1 MKTERYH
8 CPFAVDVM
16 YDGETVSSG
25 AVPCIIGRDIKF
37 NTEHLQ
43 AYVPGGWDPI
53 IYDVMLL
60 AAAVEACDHSRPRA
74 TMDWSRDLTVS
85 VPVHDP
91 ERWSAEPVSQS
102 LHRALKL
109 LTGDE
114 WNIRFRKTAE
124 PQQGPAQSNF
134 GFAAEADMIIPFS
147 DGLDSRAV
155 AGLIEHE
162 RKNRSIR
169 VRVGAKR
176 IGKAKPGE
184 AAKPFANLPFS
195 VSSLRNGNG
204 ESSGRS
210 RGFKF
215 ALMSG
220 LAAFLVGAHSI
231 IVPES
236 GQGALGPVL
245 VNTGQTYFDRRTHPQ
260 FTHRMSIFLEAL
272 FGQRI
277 LFEHP
282 RIWHTKG
289 ETLAAFK
296 KVHPDVNIWKDTRS
310 CWVSAQHASIPGEH
324 RQCGVCAACML
335 RRSSLHAAGYLED
348 GAKYIWENLNASE
361 FWEGAHPQYKSKD
374 EVRRTYAI
382 AGVLH
387 MDHLAALC
395 SDPYLE
401 TIVQRQALQLAPAFD
416 LSFDEITSR
425 IMRLLEAHAE
435 EWRAFRANLSKDS
448 FVQQWVEAA

>member
-1 MKTERYH
+1 MKTERYY
-8 CPFAVDVM
+8 CPFAVDVI
-16 YDGETVSSG
+16 YDGETVSDG
-25 AVPCIIGRDIKF
+25 VVPCIIGKDIKF
-37 NTEHLQ
+37 NIEHLQ
-43 AYVPGGWDPI
+43 AFVPSGWDPV
-53 IYDVMLL
+53 IYDVMVL

-74 TMDWSRDLTVS
+74 TMDWSRDFTVS
-85 VPVHDP
+85 IPVHEP
-91 ERWSAEPVSQS
+91 NRWNEKSVNQS

-109 LTGDE
+109 LTGDD
-114 WNIRFRKTAE
+114 WTIQFRKTVE
-124 PQQGPAQSNF
+124 TQEGPAQANF
-134 GFAAEADMIIPFS
+134 GFPPQAEIVIPFS

-155 AGLIEHE
+155 AGIIEHE
-162 RKNRSIR
+162 RNDRSIR

-176 IGKAKPGE
+176 IGKPKSGE
-184 AAKPFANLPFS
+184 PPKPFANLPFS
-195 VSSLRNGNG
+195 VSSLINGNG

-215 ALMSG
+215 AIMSG
-220 LAAFLVGAHSI
+220 LAAFLIGAKSV

-260 FTHRMSIFLEAL
+260 FTFRMSTFLEAL
-272 FGQRI
+272 FGRRI
-277 LFEHP
+277 TFEHP
-282 RIWHTKG
+282 RLWYTKG

-296 KVHPDVNIWKDTRS
+296 NIYPEVNIWKDTRS

-348 GAKYIWENLNASE
+348 SSKYIWENLNASE
-361 FWEGAHPQYKSKD
+361 FWKGVHPEYKNRD

-395 SDPYLE
+395 SDPNLD
-401 TIVQRQALQLAPAFD
+401 TIIQRQALQLLPALD
-416 LSFDEITSR
+416 LSFDEISTR
-425 IMRLLEAHAE
+425 IKRLLEAHAD
-435 EWRAFRANLSKDS
+435 EWGDFLAHLSKDS
-448 FVQQWVEAA
+448 FVQQWAEVA

>member
-8 CPFAVDVM
+8 CPFTIDVI
-16 YDGETVSSG
+16 YDGETVSDG
-25 AVPCIIGRDIKF
+25 AVPCIIGKDINF
-37 NTEHLQ
+37 NVEHLQ
-43 AYVPGGWDPI
+43 AYVPSGWDPV
-53 IYDVMLL
+53 IYDVMVL

-74 TMDWSRDLTVS
+74 TMDWSRDFTVTI
-85 VPVHDP
+85 PVHEP
-91 ERWSAEPVSQS
+91 ERWNSAPVKLA

-114 WNIRFRKTAE
+114 WDIRFRETVE
-124 PQQGPAQSNF
+124 TQDGPAQANF
-134 GFAAEADMIIPFS
+134 GFPAQAEIVIPFS

-155 AGLIEHE
+155 AGIIEHE
-162 RKNRSIR
+162 REDRSIR

-176 IGKAKPGE
+176 ISKSKSGE
-184 AAKPFANLPFS
+184 TSKPFANLPFS

-215 ALMSG
+215 AIMSG
-220 LAAFLVGAHSI
+220 LAAYLIGAKSI

-260 FTHRMSIFLEAL
+260 FTHRMSMFLEAL
-272 FGQRI
+272 FGKKI
-277 LFEHP
+277 VFEHP
-282 RIWHTKG
+282 RIWRTKG
-289 ETLAAFK
+289 ESLAAFK
-296 KVHPDVNIWKDTRS
+296 KIHPAVNIWKDTRS

-335 RRSSLHAAGYLED
+335 RRSSLHAAGYSED
-348 GAKYIWENLNASE
+348 SSMYVWENLNASE
-361 FWEGAHPQYKSKD
+361 FWEGVNPEYKNRD

-387 MDHLAALC
+387 MDHLAALPR
-395 SDPYLE
+395 DPNLE
-401 TIVQRQALQLAPAFD
+401 IIVQRQALQLMPALD
-416 LSFDEITSR
+416 LSFDEITTR
-425 IMRLLEAHAE
+425 IKRLLEAHAE
-435 EWRAFRANLSKDS
+435 EWSAFLASLSNDS
-448 FVQQWVEAA
+448 FVQQWAEVA